1 MKFGD
6 LAGPGAHRRR
16 PALAGLAGAA
26 FLSVAVLG
34 AACADR
40 SAGVGEE
47 GGAPSDGEAGAGELD
62 ATTLVARYA
71 APVEGEPGSVTLYDD
86 LGAYRREITTS
97 SPEAREYFDQGL
109 RLQYAFNHAEAIRAY
124 EEALRYDPDC
134 AMCWWG
140 IALASGN
147 NINAPMDPESGR
159 RAYAAAR
166 RALELADDASSGERA
181 LIEALTQ
188 RYGLDPEAERVALDS
203 AYARAMGGAAESHP
217 EDGDVLALYAASLM
231 NLSPWA
237 YWEGKEP
244 RPGTDEI
251 LRSLTR
257 ALELDPDNPG
267 ACHYYIHSVEAAYP
281 ERAVECADRL
291 AALMPGA
298 GHIVH
303 MPGHIY
309 IRVGRYADA
318 VRANEHAVHA
328 DEGYI
333 QDQRPV
339 GLYPSAYYPH
349 NYHFMW
355 FAATMAGMSEMAIGA
370 ARTVAP
376 KVPHDVAKQLY
387 WIQTVTVLPQLAH
400 VTFGRWEDVLQ
411 APMPSADLYTATT
424 MAHYAR
430 GTAFAATARGAE
442 AAAELDAIDRLVAE
456 HEIPEEEQGP
466 NAVITIARH
475 SLAGELALRTG
486 DAAGAVEHFRAAAE
500 IEDGMIYEEP
510 PLWYVPVRHSL
521 GRALLEAGLPAEA
534 EEVYLQ
540 DLERF
545 PENGWAL
552 FGLTQALRVQ
562 GKAAAAD
569 EAEGR
574 FREAWSGADVELTA
588 SRF

>member
-1 MKFGD
+1 M
-6 LAGPGAHRRR
+6 AWPTR
-16 PALAGLAGAA
+16 AA
-26 FLSVAVLG
+26 FLSLAVLV
-34 AACADR
+34 AACAERAPED
-40 SAGVGEE
+40 GEE
-47 GGAPSDGEAGAGELD
+47 QGTPSIGEATNGDED
-62 ATTLVARYA
+62 ATALVARYA
-71 APVEGEPGSVTLYDD
+71 APIEGDPGSVDLYED
-86 LGAYRREITTS
+86 LGAYHREITTS
-97 SPEAREYFDQGL
+97 SPEAADYFDQGL

-124 EEALRYDPDC
+124 EEALRYDPEC

-159 RAYAAAR
+159 RAYAAAQ
-166 RALELADDASSGERA
+166 RALELAGDVSPGERA
-181 LIEALTQ
+181 LIEALAQ
-188 RYGLDPEAERVALDS
+188 RYGPDPEARRAALDS
-203 AYARAMGGAAESHP
+203 AYARAMGAVASAHP
-217 EDGDVLALYAASLM
+217 EDGDVLTLSAAAAM

-237 YWEGKEP
+237 YWDGKEP

-251 LRSLTR
+251 LGWLTR

-298 GHIVH
+298 GHLVH

-309 IRVGRYADA
+309 IRVGRYGDA

-333 QDQRPV
+333 QDQRPA

-355 FAATMAGMSEMAIGA
+355 FAATMAGMSEKAIRA
-370 ARTVAP
+370 AVTVAP
-376 KVPHDVAKQLY
+376 KVPHEVAQQLH
-387 WIQTVTVLPQLAH
+387 WIQTVVVLPQLAQ
-400 VTFGRWEDVLQ
+400 VTFGLWEDALQ
-411 APMPSADLYTATT
+411 APMPAPDLLTATT

-430 GTAFAATARGAE
+430 GIALAATARASE
-442 AAAELDAIDRLVAE
+442 AAAELDAIDRLMAE
-456 HEIPEEEQGP
+456 HEIADDDQTT
-466 NAVITIARH
+466 NAVIAIARH
-475 SLAGELALRTG
+475 ALAGELALRTG
-486 DAAGAVEHFRAAAE
+486 DAAGAVGHFRAGAK

-510 PLWYVPVRHSL
+510 PLWYRPLRHSL

-534 EEVYLQ
+534 EEAYLQ

-545 PENGWAL
+545 PDNGWSL
-552 FGLTQALRVQ
+552 FGLFQALKAQ
-562 GKAAAAD
+562 GKTAAAGQA
-569 EAEGR
+569 EAR
-574 FREAWSGADVELTA
+574 FRMAWSEADVELTA
-588 SRF
+588 SSF

>member
-1 MKFGD
+1 MMYGD
-6 LAGPGAHRRR
+6 LARPDTRR
-16 PALAGLAGAA
+16 GGAA
-26 FLSVAVLG
+26 WLPMILLAAAALG
-34 AACADR
+34 AACADG
-40 SAGVGEE
+40 SAGSAES
-47 GGAPSDGEAGAGELD
+47 GGPSTVEEAGAADLD
-62 ATTLVARYA
+62 PTVLMARYA
-71 APVEGEPGSVTLYDD
+71 SPVEGPPGSVPRYDN
-86 LGAYRREITTS
+86 LGAYHREITTE
-97 SPEAREYFDQGL
+97 SPEARDYFDQGL

-166 RALELADDASSGERA
+166 RALELAEDASSGERA

-188 RYGLDPEAERVALDS
+188 RYGPDPEAERAALDS
-203 AYARAMGGAAESHP
+203 AYARAMRGAAELHP
-217 EDGDVLALYAASLM
+217 EDGDVLTLYAAALM

-237 YWEGKEP
+237 YWERKQP

-251 LRSLTR
+251 LSSLRR
-257 ALELDPDNPG
+257 ALELDPENPG

-333 QDQRPV
+333 QDQGPK
-339 GLYPSAYYPH
+339 GLYPTAYYPH
-349 NYHFMW
+349 NYHFLW
-355 FAATMAGMSEMAIGA
+355 FAATMAGMGDKAIAA

-376 KVPHDVAKQLY
+376 KVPHEVAQQIY
-387 WIQTVTVLPQLAH
+387 WIQNVVVLPQLAQL
-400 VTFGRWEDVLQ
+400 TFGRWQDVLE
-411 APMPSADLYTATT
+411 APLPAADLHTATT

-430 GTAFAATARGAE
+430 GVAFAATGRGAE
-442 AAAELDAIDRLVAE
+442 AAAELDAIERLVAE
-456 HEIPEEEQGP
+456 NEISEEDQGT
-466 NAVITIARH
+466 NAVIAIARH
-475 SLAGELALRTG
+475 ALAGELALRTG
-486 DAAGAVEHFRAAAE
+486 DAEGAVEHFRAAAE

-510 PLWYVPVRHSL
+510 PLWYLPVRHAL
-521 GRALLEAGLPAEA
+521 GRALLEAARPAEA
-534 EEVYLQ
+534 EEAYLE

-552 FGLTQALRVQ
+552 FGLAQALRAQ
-562 GKAAAAD
+562 EKNAEAD
-569 EAEGR
+569 EAESR
-574 FREAWSGADVELTA
+574 FREAWSGADVELAA
-588 SRF
+588 SSF

>member
-1 MKFGD
+1 MKFNYFSE
-6 LAGPGAHRRR
+6 PGVRFRR
-16 PALAGLAGAA
+16 PVPAGLVSAA
-26 FLSVAVLG
+26 LLSVAILG
-34 AACADR
+34 TACADR
-40 SAGVGEE
+40 SAGDTEE
-47 GGAPSDGEAGAGELD
+47 GGGPPVGEAGAGELD

-71 APVEGEPGSVTLYDD
+71 APIEGAPGSVPRYDN
-86 LGAYRREITTS
+86 LGAYHREITTD
-97 SPEAREYFDQGL
+97 SPEARDYFDQGL

-147 NINAPMDPESGR
+147 NINAPMDPESGLQ
-159 RAYAAAR
+159 AYAAAQ
-166 RALELADDASSGERA
+166 RALELADDVSSGERA

-188 RYGLDPEAERVALDS
+188 RYGPDPEADRAVLDS
-203 AYARAMGGAAESHP
+203 AYARAMRGAADSHP
-217 EDGDVLALYAASLM
+217 EDGDVLTLYAAALM

-244 RPGTDEI
+244 RPGTVEI
-251 LRSLTR
+251 LSSLKR
-257 ALELDPDNPG
+257 ALELDPENPG

-333 QDQRPV
+333 QDQGPK
-339 GLYPSAYYPH
+339 GLYPTAYYPH
-349 NYHFMW
+349 NYHFLW
-355 FAATMAGMSEMAIGA
+355 FAGTMAGMSETAIRA
-370 ARTVAP
+370 AVTVAP
-376 KVPHDVAKQLY
+376 KVPRDVAEQIY
-387 WIQTVTVLPQLAH
+387 WIQAVVVLPQLANL
-400 VTFGRWEDVLQ
+400 TFGRWEEVLQ
-411 APMPSADLYTATT
+411 APMPSPDLYTATT
-424 MAHYAR
+424 LAHYAR
-430 GTAFAATARGAE
+430 GIAFAATARGSE
-442 AAAELDAIDRLVAE
+442 AAAELDAIDRLMAE
-456 HEIPEEEQGP
+456 QEIPAEEQGP
-466 NAVITIARH
+466 NAVIMIARH

-486 DAAGAVEHFRAAAE
+486 DAAGAVDQLRAAAE

-510 PLWYVPVRHSL
+510 PLWYMPVRHSL

-534 EEVYLQ
+534 EEAYLQ

-552 FGLTQALRVQ
+552 YGLTQALKAQ
-562 GKAAAAD
+562 GKTSAAE
-569 EAEGR
+569 EAESR

-588 SRF
+588 SSF

>member
-1 MKFGD
+1 
-6 LAGPGAHRRR
+6 
-16 PALAGLAGAA
+16 
-26 FLSVAVLG
+26 
-34 AACADR
+34 
-40 SAGVGEE
+40 
-47 GGAPSDGEAGAGELD
+47 
-62 ATTLVARYA
+62 
-71 APVEGEPGSVTLYDD
+71 
-86 LGAYRREITTS
+86 
-97 SPEAREYFDQGL
+97 
-109 RLQYAFNHAEAIRAY
+109 
-124 EEALRYDPDC
+124 
-134 AMCWWG
+134 
-140 IALASGN
+140 
-147 NINAPMDPESGR
+147 
-159 RAYAAAR
+159 
-166 RALELADDASSGERA
+166 
-181 LIEALTQ
+181 
-188 RYGLDPEAERVALDS
+188 
-203 AYARAMGGAAESHP
+203 
-217 EDGDVLALYAASLM
+217 
-231 NLSPWA
+231 
-237 YWEGKEP
+237 
-244 RPGTDEI
+244 
-251 LRSLTR
+251 
-257 ALELDPDNPG
+257 
-267 ACHYYIHSVEAAYP
+267 
-281 ERAVECADRL
+281 
-291 AALMPGA
+291 MPGA

-333 QDQRPV
+333 QDQGPV

-355 FAATMAGMSEMAIGA
+355 FAATMAGMSEKAIGA

-376 KVPHDVAKQLY
+376 KVPHDVAAQIY
-387 WIQTVTVLPQLAH
+387 WIQTVVVLPQLAH
-400 VTFGRWEDVLQ
+400 LTFGRWEEVLQ
-411 APMPSADLYTATT
+411 APMPASDLQTATT

-430 GTAFAATARGAE
+430 GVAFAATARGAE
-442 AAAELDAIDRLVAE
+442 AAAELDAIDRLMAE

-475 SLAGELALRTG
+475 CLAGELALRTG
-486 DAAGAVEHFRAAAE
+486 DAAGAVERFGTAAE

-552 FGLTQALRVQ
+552 FGLTQALRAQ